1 MEKRSLVSFFCVLF
15 VCFYNLYQWN
25 PHYRFDLSATFF
37 DASQS
42 YGGMAYFQTPAYN
55 YRNCNLF
62 LFSVSH
68 LLSGWK
74 IMQLLCRQGKKG
86 RAKKNV
92 AVVGTAFLVFYD
104 GIGTAFCRKNVSE
117 SVGGIWTVHPFGIG
131 RLCCGCMFHLFSWEN
146 LSVRL

>member
-1 MEKRSLVSFFCVLF
+1 MISSLRLTTFIKKEK
-15 VCFYNLYQWN
+15 N
-25 PHYRFDLSATFF
+25 
-37 DASQS
+37 
-42 YGGMAYFQTPAYN
+42 
-55 YRNCNLF
+55 
-62 LFSVSH
+62 FS
-68 LLSGWK
+68 K
-74 IMQLLCRQGKKG
+74 KRIMQLLCRQGKKG

-131 RLCCGCMFHLFSWEN
+131 RLCCRCMLDLFSWED